1 MKTDNEV
8 TRAVTEKIEK
18 LEAKRVRVRK
28 RIKQISVGAIM
39 IGFLLPATVHF
50 VTMEE
55 FSQPAQYAPP
65 TSEAP
70 FDADLTPKDST
81 EIFYEEETVID
92 F

>member
-39 IGFLLPATVHF
+39 IGFLLPATIRF

-55 FSQPAQYAPP
+55 FSQPAQFAPT
-65 TSEAP
+65 TSESP
-70 FDADLTPKDST
+70 FEPDLTPKDST
-81 EIFYEEETVID
+81 EIFYEDEEILH